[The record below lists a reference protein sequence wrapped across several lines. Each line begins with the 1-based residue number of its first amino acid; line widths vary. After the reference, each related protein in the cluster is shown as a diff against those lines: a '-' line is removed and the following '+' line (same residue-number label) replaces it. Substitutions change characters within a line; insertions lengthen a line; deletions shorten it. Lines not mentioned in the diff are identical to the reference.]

1 VKTIDP
7 DALADYIVRVTGLEP
22 VLVTTVLAVEHEYMY
37 AIGLIEG
44 PEPAWLWYDRDD
56 LKGHPPEVDDDEIA
70 EHIEAT
76 LAIPVEQTLA
86 VLAAEMDYLAAQG
99 LVSW

>member
-1 VKTIDP
+1 MKTINP
-7 DALADYIVRVTGLEP
+7 EALAEYVVRATGLEP

-37 AIGLIEG
+37 ALGLIDG

-56 LKGHPPEVDDDEIA
+56 LRGHPPEVNDDEIA
-70 EHIEAT
+70 AHVEAT
-76 LAIPVEQTLA
+76 LAIPQEETLA
-86 VLAAEMDYLAAQG
+86 VLAAEMDYLAAHG